1 MTAPAAARRTVP
13 TPAIGRVL
21 ALVAAVALIAG
32 AVWCLIGLKINLATL
47 TDSIGNAGDFAHRM
61 LPLDFPPAS
70 ELLRLCGQ
78 TLSIVVCATLLSVI
92 ISVPLALLAARNITS
107 AVPLRIAARTLIV
120 IARAVPDVVFAII
133 AFRIFG
139 LGGLT
144 GVVAMGLH
152 SVGMVGKLY
161 ADTIEHLDEGQ
172 RRAIRTTGAT
182 GRQELAVGVFPQVLP
197 ALLATALH
205 RLDINLRV
213 SVVLGFVGVNGLG
226 YAIATAITS
235 LDYRRGMALAL
246 VVVVLCVAVELA
258 CSGLRHRLLTGGRPA
273 RTARLAEPGR
283 VAAPWTVRRT
293 VRTGA
298 VVAAVL
304 AVLACGYGAD
314 ISGRALL
321 DAPRQTLSTLRLFVP
336 PSTGGIWSTLTADL
350 WLTVKIALASTLIGL
365 VVAVPMGLLAARN
378 VSPLPRFAAGF
389 RTLIVLIRGVPELIL
404 GIVFVVITGLGAVA
418 ATLALSV
425 GAIGLLGKLVAD
437 SMEEIDP
444 GVLTAI
450 RATGAGRLQALA
462 AVVPCAAAALVAH
475 VLYQLDVNIRS
486 ATLLGIVGAGGIGYD
501 LLNAARVQ
509 EFGVVTTIL
518 LMVLAIVLV
527 IEAVAIW
534 LRGAVS

>member
-1 MTAPAAARRTVP
+1 
-13 TPAIGRVL
+13 
-21 ALVAAVALIAG
+21 
-32 AVWCLIGLKINLATL
+32 KINVATL
-47 TDSIGNAGDFAHRM
+47 TDSVGNAVDFTHRM
-61 LPLDFPPAS
+61 LPLDFPPAG

-92 ISVPLALLAARNITS
+92 ISIPLALLAARNITE
-107 AVPLRIAARTLIV
+107 AAPVRGFARTLIV
-120 IARAVPDVVFAII
+120 IARAIPDVVFAIV

-144 GVVAMGLH
+144 GIVAMGLH

-172 RRAIRTTGAT
+172 RRAVRATGAS
-182 GRQELAVGVFPQVLP
+182 GWQELTVGVFPQVLP

-226 YAIATAITS
+226 YAIANAVTS
-235 LDYRRGMALAL
+235 LDYQRGMALAL
-246 VVVVLCVAVELA
+246 VVVALCVAVELA
-258 CSGLRHRLLTGGRPA
+258 CSGIRHRLLTGGKSGRS
-273 RTARLAEPGR
+273 ARLAAPGQISP
-283 VAAPWTVRRT
+283 PWTVRRAAHT
-293 VRTGA
+293 TA
-298 VVAAVL
+298 AVAA
-304 AVLACGYGAD
+304 ACAIIACGYGAD

-321 DAPRQTLSTLRLFVP
+321 DAPHQTVSALRLFVP
-336 PSTGGIWSTLTADL
+336 PSTGGIASTLFSDL
-350 WLTVKIALASTLIGL
+350 WLTVKIALASTLIGFVL
-365 VVAVPMGLLAARN
+365 AVPMGLLAARN

-389 RTLIVLIRGVPELIL
+389 RTLIVLVRGIPELIL

-425 GAIGLLGKLVAD
+425 GAVGLLGKLIAD
-437 SMEEIDP
+437 SLEEIEP

-450 RATGAGRLQALA
+450 RATGAGRLQVLA
-462 AVVPCAAAALVAH
+462 AVVPCVAPALVAH
-475 VLYQLDVNIRS
+475 GLYQLDVNIRS

-509 EFGVVTTIL
+509 EFGVVTTVL
-518 LMVLAIVLV
+518 LMVLAIVLAV
-527 IEAVAIW
+527 EAIAIG
-534 LRGAVS
+534 LRRTVS